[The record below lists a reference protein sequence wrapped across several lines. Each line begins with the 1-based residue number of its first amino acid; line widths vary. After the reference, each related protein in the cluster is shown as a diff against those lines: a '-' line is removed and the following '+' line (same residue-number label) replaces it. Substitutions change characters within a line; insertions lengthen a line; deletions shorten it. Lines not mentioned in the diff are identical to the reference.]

1 MRSCSNESH
10 RQTITV
16 LGGTGRF
23 GAPYIR
29 TFIEQG
35 LSVRIL
41 ARSPDNVIKR
51 FPQADVR
58 RGSMVH
64 KSDVKE
70 ALLGSEAAFLIT
82 PVGGNDDVRIELK
95 AAQCAIK
102 AANTVQLPHL
112 IFLSLIQPAYPTGV
126 PMLDVKK
133 QIEELITTSGV
144 PFSSL
149 RTGCYMGTWL
159 SFFPTF
165 MKAGLYLMP
174 IGTGKRFSFTC
185 QGDVARVAGFLV
197 RRKKVL
203 NDTLDIIDSQALS
216 VLDVVNLYKAATRR
230 QLMPV
235 GQWLLPVLTLLRP
248 VLFRW
253 MYPTGA
259 SRVRLFNYFNKNDWV
274 GNYRPLTEVFPEFR
288 TTSMRNYLQA
298 RYKGQERSQWGERPI
313 GKF

>member
-1 MRSCSNESH
+1 MRSRSNESH
-10 RQTITV
+10 HQTITV

-35 LSVRIL
+35 LHVRIL
-41 ARSPDNVIKR
+41 ARSPDKAIKR
-51 FPQADVR
+51 FPQADIR
-58 RGSMVH
+58 KGSMVH
-64 KSDVKE
+64 VSDVKK

-82 PVGGNDDVRIELK
+82 PVGGNDDIGLELK
-95 AAQCAIK
+95 AAHCAIK

-112 IFLSLIQPAYPTGV
+112 IFLSLIQPDYPTGV

-149 RTGCYMGTWL
+149 RTGCYIDTWL
-159 SFFPTF
+159 SFFPKF
-165 MKAGLYLMP
+165 MNTGLYLMP
-174 IGTGKRFSFTC
+174 IGTDRRFSFTC
-185 QGDVARVAGFLV
+185 QEDVARVAVFLV
-197 RRKKVL
+197 RHKKVL

-216 VLDVVNLYKAATRR
+216 VTDVVDLYKAVTRR
-230 QLMPV
+230 QLMPL
-235 GQWLLPVLTLLRP
+235 GHWLLPILTMLRP

-259 SRVRLFNYFNKNDWV
+259 SRVKLFNYFNKNDWV
-274 GNYRPLTEVFPEFR
+274 GNYRPLAEVFPEFR
-288 TTSMRNYLQA
+288 TTSMRSYLQA
-298 RYKGQERSQWGERPI
+298 RYKN
-313 GKF
+313 